1 MQIVQIKTRFIDLT
15 RAFLFRE
22 QTPSYAFGMT
32 DVILDLL
39 NMMRV
44 RSTAYIGKNLTA
56 PWGVHIDEHPHL
68 ARFHIVMAGS
78 TWIEMP
84 GLEKPVKLNV
94 GDIAIIPNGAAH
106 SYVDEPGRETKTA
119 SFPTGKE
126 NSYFHPFDDD
136 SDATHLLCGYFE
148 MSNGTPPAITES
160 LPKLLIGR
168 TDDTNLSKKF
178 GMVVNLIAAELAE
191 LSDQSLV
198 VLNRM
203 TEMLCIYTIQDWM
216 DRTMNDADHLMAL
229 ADPKTKLVLDMI
241 HENPSRPW
249 SVDSLAKLYGQSR
262 TAFAAHFKLATN
274 MSPMNYVRRW
284 RINLACR
291 MLEENAFSID
301 EIAFK
306 SGYADTNA
314 FNRAFKRE
322 TGSSPGAYKRLA
334 RV

>member
-1 MQIVQIKTRFIDLT
+1 
-15 RAFLFRE
+15 
-22 QTPSYAFGMT
+22 MT

-44 RSTAYIGKNLTA
+44 RSTAYIGKNLHA
-56 PWGVHIDEHPHL
+56 PWGVYIDEHPNL
-68 ARFHIVMAGS
+68 ARFHIVIAGS
-78 TWIEMP
+78 TWIKLPDENA
-84 GLEKPVKLNV
+84 PVKLNK
-94 GDIAIIPNGAAH
+94 GDIAIIPNGRAH
-106 SYVDEPGRETKTA
+106 SYLDEVSRETKTA
-119 SFPTGKE
+119 SFPTGEE
-126 NSYFHPFDDD
+126 NSYFQPFEPE
-136 SDATHLLCGYFE
+136 SGATHLLCGYFE
-148 MSNGTPPAITES
+148 MSNGTPPAITAC
-160 LPKLLIGR
+160 LPELLIGR
-168 TDDTNLSKKF
+168 ASDSVLSKKF
-178 GMVVNLIAAELAE
+178 GMVIDLISAELADVP
-191 LSDQSLV
+191 DQSQL

-216 DRTMNDADHLMAL
+216 DRSMDEDDQLMAL
-229 ADPKTKLVLDMI
+229 ADPKTKLVLDNI
-241 HENPSRPW
+241 HENPSTPW
-249 SVDSLAKLYGQSR
+249 TVNSLAKLYGQSR
-262 TAFAAHFKLATN
+262 TAFASHFKVATG

-291 MLEENAFSID
+291 MLEENALSID